1 MFNVPMSLKT
11 ILKGFA
17 ERFTN
22 DMAIDLGTS
31 STLIY
36 IKGQG
41 ILLKE
46 PSVLAIDRK
55 NGTTT
60 VGSEAKRMMGR
71 TPRDIEVIRPMKDGV
86 IVDFSMVEI
95 MLKTLIDKVQYK
107 RRFIRPRV
115 IVGVPSGITEV
126 EKRAVEDSVSS
137 AGARQVYLVSEPIA
151 AAVGVGLPVE
161 TPTGNM
167 IVDIGGGTTE
177 IAVLALS
184 GIASLNS
191 IRIAGDEMDDAIIL
205 FLRRRYNLIIGE
217 PTAEEI
223 KIKIGSA
230 YELATDETLEVKGL
244 DLVNGIPKTVK
255 LGASDIREAL
265 QEPVAMI
272 IDGIRLALE
281 KTPPEL
287 VADIVDRGIFMSGGG
302 SLLRGFDQRVTQET
316 GLSVN
321 IADNALEC
329 VVLGAGKILENLKV
343 NEKLILQSTKR

>member
-1 MFNVPMSLKT
+1 MGFKNFVKD
-11 ILKGFA
+11 FA

-36 IKGQG
+36 VKGRG
-41 ILLKE
+41 ILLRE
-46 PSVLAIDRK
+46 PSVLAIDK
-55 NGTTT
+55 KEKTMIVGT
-60 VGSEAKRMMGR
+60 EAKRMMGR
-71 TPRDIEVIRPMKDGV
+71 TPKEIEVIRPMKDGV

-95 MLKTLIDKVQYK
+95 MLKSLIARVQKK

-126 EKRAVEDSVSS
+126 EKRAVEDSVAS
-137 AGARQVYLVSEPIA
+137 AGAREVYLVSEPIA

-161 TPTGNM
+161 MPTGNM

-177 IAVLALS
+177 IAVIALS
-184 GIASLNS
+184 GVASLNS
-191 IRIAGDEMDDAIIL
+191 IRIAGDEMDEAIIH
-205 FLRRRYNLIIGE
+205 FLRRRHNLVIGE

-230 YELATDETLEVKGL
+230 FNVNDEETLDVKGL
-244 DLVNGIPKTVK
+244 DLVNGIPKTVP
-255 LGASDIREAL
+255 LSSNEVREAL
-265 QEPVAMI
+265 QEPVEMI

-302 SLLRGFDQRVTQET
+302 SLLKGLDLRIKEET
-316 GLSVN
+316 GLPVVV
-321 IADNALEC
+321 ADNALDC
-329 VVLGAGKILENLKV
+329 VASGAGKILENIKGH
-343 NEKLILQSTKR
+343 EKLILKSTKR

>member
-1 MFNVPMSLKT
+1 MSVRTFLKD
-11 ILKGFA
+11 FA

-36 IKGQG
+36 VKGKG
-41 ILLKE
+41 ILLNE

-55 NGTTT
+55 NGTVT
-60 VGSEAKRMMGR
+60 VGGEAKKMMGR
-71 TPRDIEVIRPMKDGV
+71 TPKEIEVIRPMKDGV

-95 MLKTLIDKVQYK
+95 MLKSLIGKVQRK

-126 EKRAVEDSVSS
+126 EKRAVEDSVASS
-137 AGARQVYLVSEPIA
+137 GAREVYLVSEPIA

-177 IAVLALS
+177 IAVIALS
-184 GIASLNS
+184 GVASLNS

-205 FLRRRYNLIIGE
+205 YLRRRHNLVIGE

-223 KIKIGSA
+223 KIRIGSA
-230 YELATDETLEVKGL
+230 FNVNEDETMAVKGL
-244 DLVNGIPKTVK
+244 DLVNGIPKTVR
-255 LGASDIREAL
+255 LGGSDVREAL

-272 IDGIRLALE
+272 IDGIKLALE

-302 SLLRGFDQRVTQET
+302 SLLQGLDLRIKEET
-316 GLSVN
+316 GLPVKV
-321 IADNALEC
+321 ADNALEC
-329 VVLGAGKILENLKV
+329 VALGAGKILEDIKG
-343 NEKLILQSTKR
+343 NEKLILKSTKR